1 MRQVISP
8 LIQSVSSEIV
18 LLALLTFTLP
28 GQPTLRVVNNTED
41 VVSRGETFTAYP
53 FTLVLPSDD
62 SDKLPSLSIQIAN
75 VSQELVEYLR
85 QLPEPPVVL
94 LEVVSNVDFNV
105 VEKSIGF
112 LKLTGVNYDALV
124 ITLSMQL
131 DNFLARRFPKED
143 YIPATF
149 PALFAV

>member
-1 MRQVISP
+1 MRQIINP

-41 VVSRGETFTAYP
+41 VTSRGEVFMAYP
-53 FTLVLPSDD
+53 FTLALPADD
-62 SDKLPSLSIQIAN
+62 SDKLPSLSIQISN

-94 LEVVSNVDFNV
+94 LEVVSNVDFNI

-112 LKLTGVNYDALV
+112 LKLSSVNYDALV
-124 ITLSMQL
+124 ITLSLQL

>member
-1 MRQVISP
+1 MRPTTIP
-8 LIQSVSSEIV
+8 AIQSVSSDIV

-41 VVSRGETFTAYP
+41 VTSRGNIFTAYP
-53 FTLVLPSDD
+53 FTLSLPADD
-62 SDKLPSLSIQIAN
+62 GDSLPSLSIQISN

-85 QLPEPPVVL
+85 LLPEPPVVL

-105 VEKSIGF
+105 VEKAVGF
-112 LKLTGVNYDALV
+112 LKLSSVNYDALT
-124 ITLSMQL
+124 ITLAMQL

>member
-1 MRQVISP
+1 MRQVINP

-41 VVSRGETFTAYP
+41 VVSRGDTFMAYP
-53 FTLVLPSDD
+53 FTLSLPADD
-62 SDKLPSLSIQIAN
+62 SDKLPSLSIQISN
-75 VSQELVEYLR
+75 VSQDLIEYLR
-85 QLPEPPVVL
+85 QLPEPPRVL
-94 LEVVSNVDFNV
+94 LEIVSNVDFNI

-112 LKLTGVNYDALV
+112 LKLSSVNYDALV
-124 ITLSMQL
+124 ITLSMTL

-143 YIPATF
+143 YIPALF
-149 PALFAV
+149 PALFTT